1 VADARV
7 WWMLL
12 RAALAGQTAYRFSF
26 AADVVSAGLG
36 AALDFVE
43 VFAIFH
49 QVPSVAGL
57 SFLEV
62 LLVFSF
68 ATIGFALADSLV
80 GAVEAVIRQVRAGT
94 FDVVLLRPLS
104 VLGQLAVAEMQL
116 RRFGRLA
123 TAVVPLVVV
132 LPRLDVDWTPA
143 RVLMLLLAPVISTV
157 VFGSLFVAAGAL
169 TFWLVEATEVVN
181 ALTYGSAYLAEWPT
195 GVLATVPARFFTF
208 VIPAAFAG
216 YLPALAVLGRSD
228 PTGLPDWLPWLTPV
242 AAAAA
247 AGAAALLW
255 RSGIRHYVGAG
266 G

>member
-7 WWMLL
+7 WGLLL
-12 RAALAGQTAYRFSF
+12 RASLSGQTAYRFSF

-49 QVPSVAGL
+49 QVPALAGL
-57 SFLEV
+57 SFPEV

-80 GAVEAVIRQVRAGT
+80 GAIEAVTRHIRAGT

-104 VLGQLAVAEMQL
+104 VLGQLAVAELQL

-123 TAVVPLVVV
+123 TALVPLAVV

-143 RVLMLLLAPVISTV
+143 RVLMLLLAPVVSTV

-169 TFWLVEATEVVN
+169 TFWLVEGTEVVN

-195 GVLATVPARFFTF
+195 GVLSTVLARFFTF
-208 VIPAAFAG
+208 VVPAAFAG
-216 YLPALAVLGRSD
+216 YLPALAILGRPD
-228 PTGLPDWLPWLTPV
+228 PTGLPGWLPWLAPAV
-242 AAAAA
+242 AAAV
-247 AGAAALLW
+247 AGVAALLW
-255 RSGIRHYVGAG
+255 RAGIRHYVGAG